1 MDRSTQ
7 NSARTR
13 LHVCALKYC
22 LPEERSAASQGRVI
36 LFAVKDAEDLR
47 LYLHHA
53 LKQQITDSDLP
64 YFDAL
69 MKDLL
74 SRLKESPD
82 DVFEQLSNL
91 SVGPI
96 VTDSVEWIDAGQE
109 NFGVNFYLYTEA
121 VESVDSF

>member
-7 NSARTR
+7 HAARTR
-13 LHVCALKYC
+13 LHLCALKYC
-22 LPEERSAASQGRVI
+22 LPEERSAASQGTVI
-36 LFAVKDAEDLR
+36 LLAVKDAEELR
-47 LYLHHA
+47 LYLHHD
-53 LKQQITDSDLP
+53 LKQQIPESDLT

-74 SRLKESPD
+74 RRLKESPD

-96 VTDSVEWIDAGQE
+96 VTDAVEWIDAGQE
-109 NFGVNFYLYTEA
+109 DFGASFYLYSEA